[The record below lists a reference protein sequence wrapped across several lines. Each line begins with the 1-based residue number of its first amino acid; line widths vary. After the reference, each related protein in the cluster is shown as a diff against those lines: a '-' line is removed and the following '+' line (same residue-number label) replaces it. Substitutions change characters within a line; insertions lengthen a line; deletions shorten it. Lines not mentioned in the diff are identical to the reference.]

1 MRLLRT
7 RAVLPI
13 LAAAALLT
21 GCSSSDTSSTS
32 STADTESNATSI
44 VATTQVWAD
53 IAAAV
58 TGEPVEAIITGTATD
73 PHHFEP
79 SAADL
84 ARLSEADIVIANGGG
99 YDAKLYAAVDPSRVI
114 HALPLVDDHDHD
126 HDHDHAPD
134 STFDIDD
141 IEHAWFSPQKVTEI
155 AREVESRAGGSAAD
169 VTQRME
175 DITERL
181 AALPHIHLAQTE
193 PIAAGLIY
201 GSELHDITPEGYL
214 RATLNHTEPPV
225 EATAT
230 FLEIV
235 EAGYLDFL
243 VYNPQS
249 TNSATQRLVD
259 AATERKVPIVE
270 ITETPPEGTDFLDYI
285 EQVTAAIEQI
295 ASSAQPSLHDFDH
308 DAAVPAA

>member
-13 LAAAALLT
+13 LAAVALLT
-21 GCSSSDTSSTS
+21 GCSSSDTSST
-32 STADTESNATSI
+32 ADTEGNATSI

-84 ARLSEADIVIANGGG
+84 ARLSEADIVVANGGG

-114 HALPLVDDHDHD
+114 HALPLVDADDHNHD

-230 FLEIV
+230 FLEIL
-235 EAGYLDFL
+235 EAGHLDFL

-295 ASSAQPSLHDFDH
+295 ASSAHPSLHDSDH

>member
-84 ARLSEADIVIANGGG
+84 ARLSEADIVVANGGG

-114 HALPLVDDHDHD
+114 HALPLVDDHD

-201 GSELHDITPEGYL
+201 GSELHDITPEGL
-214 RATLNHTEPPV
+214 
-225 EATAT
+225 
-230 FLEIV
+230 
-235 EAGYLDFL
+235 
-243 VYNPQS
+243 
-249 TNSATQRLVD
+249 
-259 AATERKVPIVE
+259 
-270 ITETPPEGTDFLDYI
+270 
-285 EQVTAAIEQI
+285 
-295 ASSAQPSLHDFDH
+295 SLIHI
-308 DAAVPAA
+308 